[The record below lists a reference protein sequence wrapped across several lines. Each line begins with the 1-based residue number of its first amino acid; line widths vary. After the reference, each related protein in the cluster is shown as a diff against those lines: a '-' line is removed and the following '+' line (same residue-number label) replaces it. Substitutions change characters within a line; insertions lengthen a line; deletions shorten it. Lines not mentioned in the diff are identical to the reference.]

1 MPPIVILCLQ
11 LIIGTAMCDASPYI
25 RPAAAG
31 PAALFPSSGASPSGH
46 RTSSSNISTSKRQPG
61 TLIESGDG
69 FAYRQHHQ
77 PPGQQQKQHHH
88 QPPDEGYFY
97 GQHHFRQPQAFPP
110 TDDHHVYQPG
120 PLSPYHRA
128 GSGAEKFM
136 AEAAPEQQDFYQQQ
150 RGEGFDLAFPEVP
163 PSSSAEME
171 NEVVGSPLLFATD
184 NDADSKYPHPAS
196 GSSPQNNPNGNGIG
210 AGGGESFDLIRESL
224 ERIKE
229 EEDIDIKSELLMR
242 LLEQM
247 PEGPLPVVYIEDS
260 AGKGADSATS
270 GDGGVDG
277 SATDDDGIVV
287 QGEDQLTGNGSKR
300 SGRYYRRYPWKRQNS
315 RSRTYDADARYLCVP
330 SREDIFKLL
339 VGLHE
344 NRTGNHQRTINF
356 CNRKRPA
363 KAIFTNIRFLG

>member
-11 LIIGTAMCDASPYI
+11 LFIGTLCGASPYI
-25 RPAAAG
+25 RSAVAG
-31 PAALFPSSGASPSGH
+31 PTAMFPSSGPTGH
-46 RTSSSNISTSKRQPG
+46 RTSSTSSISTSKRQPT

-77 PPGQQQKQHHH
+77 PPGQLQKHH
-88 QPPDEGYFY
+88 QPPDEGYLY
-97 GQHHFRQPQAFPP
+97 GQHHFRQPQAYPP
-110 TDDHHVYQPG
+110 DHHLYQPG
-120 PLSPYHRA
+120 PMSPYYRDESTADGYMSDTLPESKDYNRHRA
-128 GSGAEKFM
+128 
-136 AEAAPEQQDFYQQQ
+136 D
-150 RGEGFDLAFPEVP
+150 GFDLTFREVP
-163 PSSSAEME
+163 PSSSVSAEME
-171 NEVVGSPLLFATD
+171 NEIDGNPVLFTD
-184 NDADSKYPHPAS
+184 DSKKPSSS
-196 GSSPQNNPNGNGIG
+196 GSGGSSNNINHNGV
-210 AGGGESFDLIRESL
+210 GGSSGESFDLIRQSL
-224 ERIKE
+224 ERIRE

-260 AGKGADSATS
+260 S
-270 GDGGVDG
+270 GTGTTGTEANGNDDMGLVVD
-277 SATDDDGIVV
+277 
-287 QGEDQLTGNGSKR
+287 GEDQLTDNGNKR

-330 SREDIFKLL
+330 SRDDIFKLL

-344 NRTGNHQRTINF
+344 NRTGNQQRTINF

>member
-11 LIIGTAMCDASPYI
+11 LIIGTVCDASPYI
-25 RPAAAG
+25 LPAANSH
-31 PAALFPSSGASPSGH
+31 AALLSSSSLVASSPSGH
-46 RTSSSNISTSKRQPG
+46 RTSNIGTSKRQPT
-61 TLIESGDG
+61 TLIESGEG

-77 PPGQQQKQHHH
+77 PPGQKQH
-88 QPPDEGYFY
+88 QPPDDGYFY
-97 GQHHFRQPQAFPP
+97 GQHHFRQPQGHPP
-110 TDDHHVYQPG
+110 SHRHYQP
-120 PLSPYHRA
+120 YHHGF
-128 GSGAEKFM
+128 GSEDFM
-136 AEAAPEQQDFYQQQ
+136 AEMLPESQDYDQQ
-150 RGEGFDLAFPEVP
+150 RADEFDLAFPEVP
-163 PSSSAEME
+163 PSSSASAEME
-171 NEVVGSPLLFATD
+171 NEIDGSPLFA
-184 NDADSKYPHPAS
+184 ALAPAAESKKPSPP
-196 GSSPQNNPNGNGIG
+196 SSPSSSSSSSASSPSTSGNNNNHNN
-210 AGGGESFDLIRESL
+210 GESFDLIRESL

-229 EEDIDIKSELLMR
+229 EEDIDIKSGLLMR

-260 AGKGADSATS
+260 TGKGAEDGTD
-270 GDGGVDG
+270 GD
-277 SATDDDGIVV
+277 TGIVV
-287 QGEDQLTGNGSKR
+287 EGEDQLTGNGNKR

-330 SREDIFKLL
+330 SRDDIFKLL